1 MSDGRY
7 RLCVV
12 RSLASGGD
20 TGVRVIDM
28 LRDMG
33 WTVVEVPGLMVA
45 VALVR
50 ALDLIL
56 VRSGVTDEEVARATE
71 DLLLDA
77 GQAPHG

>member
-1 MSDGRY
+1 M
-7 RLCVV
+7 LE
-12 RSLASGGD
+12 
-20 TGVRVIDM
+20 M

-33 WTVVEVPGLMVA
+33 WTVIEVEGLAVA

-56 VRSGVTDEEVARATE
+56 VRSGVTDEQVARATE